1 MKEII
6 QLPGHFTEV
15 VKLATHPYDNKLL
28 SSTDIEGKVCLW
40 NPIYGYPLDIQTHEP
55 NFNLPGISFS
65 NNGEDIVTLSH
76 DKSFKIW
83 KIKNK

>member
-40 NPIYGYPLDIQTHEP
+40 NPIYGYPLDI
-55 NFNLPGISFS
+55 
-65 NNGEDIVTLSH
+65 
-76 DKSFKIW
+76 
-83 KIKNK
+83 